1 LLAVIS
7 IGAGKKDNQRL
18 KISPSLMPSLMPTKT
33 YHLYI
38 TDTTPKQLSA
48 EDVALLYRA
57 LNQMRLLA
65 PEKSERFT
73 SLRWAETFYAAVPW
87 VMTRVLEY
95 EIIDADP
102 LMLLMF
108 FMDESVDPN
117 VNRKRLLSPWVKAAK
132 SQLINTTN
140 LHI

>member
-1 LLAVIS
+1 MTLFLSTLPLAHELLAVIS

-57 LNQMRLLA
+57 REA
-65 PEKSERFT
+65 
-73 SLRWAETFYAAVPW
+73 
-87 VMTRVLEY
+87 
-95 EIIDADP
+95 
-102 LMLLMF
+102 
-108 FMDESVDPN
+108 
-117 VNRKRLLSPWVKAAK
+117 
-132 SQLINTTN
+132 LIPTGCD
-140 LHI
+140 IQR